1 MVPLHR
7 RDAIPRPRYMSA
19 TCGVEVAMIA
29 VSGAGITCAVAYPI
43 SLRVISANRGVG
55 ATSTTGTTI
64 DGIRSTCAR
73 ISIAASR
80 RCPGTGCAASR
91 SGSRS

>member
-1 MVPLHR
+1 MR
-7 RDAIPRPRYMSA
+7 S
-19 TCGVEVAMIA
+19 
-29 VSGAGITCAVAYPI
+29 AVAYSI
-43 SLRVISANRGVG
+43 VLRVISANRGVG

-80 RCPGTGCAASR
+80 RCPGNGLRRVAEWLALVTAHTTTASADAATRSPTSSCSKPASSR
-91 SGSRS
+91 RR